1 MSKKIMNFY
10 NVDSKNYEDKRFSS
24 MAGKYSDLV
33 HKEIVLGFNDSWKN
47 KMILDVCCGTGRFS
61 IEVAKK
67 GATVISLDFSR
78 EMLNILNQKANAL
91 QLGGDISPVQMDAHK
106 MMFIEGA
113 FDGCV
118 CITAIQLISDYEII
132 LQEISRVLKPNG
144 FLIMNF
150 PNMLGFYFPI
160 AAYVNITNKSIQK
173 DVHSKWFT
181 LNEIENAF
189 SNAGLEV
196 TDIKGNMSFPANTPR
211 PFFEVLKKI
220 DKISR
225 HSLLKYL
232 SGSLFVKG
240 VKLEEAL

>member
-10 NVDSKNYEDKRFSS
+10 NEDSKNYEDKRFSS
-24 MAGKYSDLV
+24 IAGKYSDLV
-33 HKEIVLGFNDSWKN
+33 HKEIVLGFNNSWKN
-47 KMILDVCCGTGRFS
+47 KRILDVCCGTGRFS

-78 EMLNILNQKANAL
+78 EMLNILNQKASTL
-91 QLGGDISPVQMDAHK
+91 QLSNDIHPVLMDAHK
-106 MMFIEGA
+106 MMFLDDT
-113 FDGCV
+113 FDGCI
-118 CITAIQLISDYEII
+118 CITAIQLIIDYENV

-160 AAYVNITNKSIQK
+160 AAYVNITHKAIQK

-181 LNEIENAF
+181 LRKIKKVF
-189 SNAGLEV
+189 SSVGLEM
-196 TDIKGNMSFPANTPR
+196 TDVKGCLYFPTYTPR
-211 PFFEVLKKI
+211 PLFEVFKKI

-225 HSLLKYL
+225 DSPLKYL

-240 VKLEEAL
+240 VKS